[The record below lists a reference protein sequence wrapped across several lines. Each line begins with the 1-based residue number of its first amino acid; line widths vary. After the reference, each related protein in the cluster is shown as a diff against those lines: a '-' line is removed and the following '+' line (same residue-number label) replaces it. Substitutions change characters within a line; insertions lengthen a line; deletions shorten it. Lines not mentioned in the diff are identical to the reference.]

1 MWIRHTAGEFLL
13 CVGQSAKRS
22 GLLPHSVSAGGFGPH
37 LCSGAK
43 TAKNQVRITRIRL
56 TLLVE
61 APG

>member
-1 MWIRHTAGEFLL
+1 MSLL
-13 CVGQSAKRS
+13 LSVGQSAKQS